1 MKENIDMS
9 NENAKDSKSY
19 SVQAP
24 ILLTIEEAMEYS
36 RMGRAL
42 TKLIYD
48 PTLDIGRFNGNKK
61 LVYKKGLDKYIEQ
74 NRRLIWILIDNN
86 YSDMYNQNCR
96 KGSALHKEKGSA
108 DNG

>member
-36 RMGRAL
+36 RMGRAAL

-48 PTLDIGRFNGNKK
+48 PALDIGRFNGNKK
-61 LVYKKGLDKYIEQ
+61 LVYKKGLDKHIEQ
-74 NRRLIWILIDNN
+74 NRRLI
-86 YSDMYNQNCR
+86 
-96 KGSALHKEKGSA
+96 
-108 DNG
+108 

>member
-36 RMGRAL
+36 RMCRAAL

-48 PTLDIGRFNGNKK
+48 PALDIGRFNGNKK

-74 NRRLIWILIDNN
+74 NRRLI
-86 YSDMYNQNCR
+86 
-96 KGSALHKEKGSA
+96 
-108 DNG
+108 

>member
-36 RMGRAL
+36 RMGRAAL

-48 PTLDIGRFNGNKK
+48 PALDIGRFNGNKK

-74 NRRLIWILIDNN
+74 NRRLI
-86 YSDMYNQNCR
+86 
-96 KGSALHKEKGSA
+96 
-108 DNG
+108 

>member
-1 MKENIDMS
+1 MNIDMS
-9 NENAKDSKSY
+9 NENTKDSKSY

-36 RMGRAL
+36 RMGRAAL

-48 PTLDIGRFNGNKK
+48 PALDIGRFNGNKK

-74 NRRLIWILIDNN
+74 NRRLI
-86 YSDMYNQNCR
+86 
-96 KGSALHKEKGSA
+96 
-108 DNG
+108 

>member
-36 RMGRAL
+36 RMGRAAL

-48 PTLDIGRFNGNKK
+48 PALDIGRSNGNKK

-74 NRRLIWILIDNN
+74 NRRLI
-86 YSDMYNQNCR
+86 
-96 KGSALHKEKGSA
+96 
-108 DNG
+108 

>member
-9 NENAKDSKSY
+9 NENTKDNKSY

-36 RMGRAL
+36 RMGRAAL

-74 NRRLIWILIDNN
+74 NRRLI
-86 YSDMYNQNCR
+86 
-96 KGSALHKEKGSA
+96 
-108 DNG
+108 